1 MILRW
6 LSVDL
11 CPENLVVFRQSG
23 SNSSML
29 NCSVVSY
36 SLWHR
41 GLWPARHVCLWE
53 SSGRILEW
61 VAIPFSREFSQSRDQ
76 TQVSYTAGGFFSVR
90 ATGEILYLDG
100 RNRVKWVCAILSPK
114 CKIIG
119 FLLSSPIYVFK
130 GLLLCLI
137 TQLIVNLS
145 PKLGS
150 LAPNIWF
157 VN

>member
-1 MILRW
+1 MDCGLPGMF
-6 LSVDL
+6 VY
-11 CPENLVVFRQSG
+11 G
-23 SNSSML
+23 SL
-29 NCSVVSY
+29 QA
-36 SLWHR
+36 
-41 GLWPARHVCLWE
+41 G
-53 SSGRILEW
+53 ILEW
-61 VAIPFSREFSQSRDQ
+61 VAIPFSRDFSQSRDQ

-100 RNRVKWVCAILSPK
+100 RNKVKWVCAILSPK

-145 PKLGS
+145 P
-150 LAPNIWF
+150 
-157 VN
+157 